1 MFKTLILSISSVSV
15 LFTRWCRPRQLP
27 SRAWNSGW
35 WRIRLTCSDSVR
47 SIEAIIPWMVRTTSV
62 ETRSLSDSA
71 CCARVRPADST
82 RSACSVSRGR
92 NLSLS
97 AFSKAD
103 GSVWSWGAAAGAAVC
118 VSVIASLSLAPR
130 PAASRLAR
138 LVRRRLGG
146 RARGRGQRLEEG
158 RVLQQI
164 LHPLLGRRLPVHV
177 GQEVGQLRARLEQLA
192 QRLDL
197 ARHRRGREVV
207 HALEGDV
214 DAELRLAG
222 QRVRDAER
230 HPRLHRLHAV
240 VEVVDVD
247 IEHLPLVDGR
257 QLVPV
262 RRLARQVGHDA
273 HDEGQLDLL
282 LRPVDLDVV
291 LDLHARRA
299 VPSDELLTLI
309 LRHPNPSATFRCPR
323 GGPPPARPRRHPTA
337 QAPAS
342 PRRSSSA
349 RAAAPAAAAAA
360 RGSKARVGGSSRESG
375 PGASS
380 RPRARP
386 PPAWTLPARP
396 RPAMAPARPPCRS
409 VPRRLA
415 PDHRGRQAL
424 PPAPAGVAARP
435 ARRRRA
441 PPGSASPRPCRCA
454 RRTRSRCARRGPGSR
469 PPRRGRGR
477 ARPPRPASPRRA
489 RPRRSSGPGSPPPV
503 AAAARPRRAAGR
515 AG

>member
-1 MFKTLILSISSVSV
+1 MGLWSHAVPSNFSRVRPSSFFEMFKTLILSISSVSV
-15 LFTRWCRPRQLP
+15 LYTRWCRPRQLP
-27 SRAWNSGW
+27 SSTWKSGW
-35 WRIRLTCSDSVR
+35 WRIRLTCSLSLR

-71 CCARVRPADST
+71 CCARVRTADST

-103 GSVWSWGAAAGAAVC
+103 GSPVWSWGAAAGAAAC

-130 PAASRLAR
+130 PASRLAR
-138 LVRRRLGG
+138 LVRGRLVG

-158 RVLQQI
+158 RGLQQI

-240 VEVVDVD
+240 VEVGDVDV
-247 IEHLPLVDGR
+247 EHLPLVDGR
-257 QLVPV
+257 QLVSV
-262 RRLARQVGHDA
+262 RRLAREVGHPA
-273 HDEGQLDLL
+273 HHEGQLDLL
-282 LRPVDLDVV
+282 FRPVDLDVV

-309 LRHPNPSATFRCPR
+309 LRHPNPSAAFRCPR
-323 GGPPPARPRRHPTA
+323 GGRPPARARRHPTA
-337 QAPAS
+337 PAPAL

-360 RGSKARVGGSSRESG
+360 RGSKARVGGSSRGSG

-386 PPAWTLPARP
+386 PHAWTPPARP
-396 RPAMAPARPPCRS
+396 RPATASGRPPCRS
-409 VPRRLA
+409 APRLGAWAHRRLS
-415 PDHRGRQAL
+415 
-424 PPAPAGVAARP
+424 PPAPADVAARP
-435 ARRRRA
+435 ARSRRA
-441 PPGSASPRPCRCA
+441 LPGSA
-454 RRTRSRCARRGPGSR
+454 
-469 PPRRGRGR
+469 PPRSCQC
-477 ARPPRPASPRRA
+477 AQ
-489 RPRRSSGPGSPPPV
+489 
-503 AAAARPRRAAGR
+503 
-515 AG
+515 

>member
-1 MFKTLILSISSVSV
+1 MGLWSQAVPSNFSRVRPSSFFEMFKTLILSISSVSV

-27 SRAWNSGW
+27 SSAWNSGW
-35 WRIRLTCSDSVR
+35 WRIRLTCSVILR

-71 CCARVRPADST
+71 CCARVRTADST

-103 GSVWSWGAAAGAAVC
+103 GSVWSWGAAAGAAAC

-138 LVRRRLGG
+138 LARGRLVG

-257 QLVPV
+257 RLVPV
-262 RRLARQVGHDA
+262 RRLARQVGHHA

-323 GGPPPARPRRHPTA
+323 GGRPPARAHRHPTA
-337 QAPAS
+337 PAPAS

-360 RGSKARVGGSSRESG
+360 RGSKARVGGNSRESG
-375 PGASS
+375 PGAAA

-386 PPAWTLPARP
+386 PPAWTPPAVRP
-396 RPAMAPARPPCRS
+396 RPATAPGRLPCRS
-409 VPRRLA
+409 VPRLGVWA
-415 PDHRGRQAL
+415 HRRRS

-435 ARRRRA
+435 ARSRRA

-454 RRTRSRCARRGPGSR
+454 RRTPSRCARRGQGSR
-469 PPRRGRGR
+469 PPRHGLGR
-477 ARPPRPASPRRA
+477 ARPPRPASP
-489 RPRRSSGPGSPPPV
+489 
-503 AAAARPRRAAGR
+503 
-515 AG
+515 